1 MLLPTPPQE
10 RDQGFKMARGGAT
23 ISELL
28 PARPEVLAQVVI
40 LGDGLWVRVP
50 PRIHVICRSE
60 RRYESRSCVNVVCWK
75 SFRVLL
81 VLLFTAFALVRNHR
95 CRFTVRELSL
105 VAQHTGGHLGV
116 LMDFND
122 EVFDGLLHRIVIL
135 EPRWRENALTCLY

>member
-1 MLLPTPPQE
+1 M
-10 RDQGFKMARGGAT
+10 
-23 ISELL
+23 
-28 PARPEVLAQVVI
+28 
-40 LGDGLWVRVP
+40 
-50 PRIHVICRSE
+50 
-60 RRYESRSCVNVVCWK
+60 NVVCWK

-95 CRFTVRELSL
+95 CLFTVRELSL